1 MELELA
7 PQVKQAL
14 MGRWEPI
21 CRSQLHYLVT
31 WYTRGRR
38 PVLKQRHLDAL
49 QQLVR
54 QVCDERDYT
63 LVDVSAHDDH
73 VHILVALRP
82 TQSISSVVRELKGRT
97 GMALISQYPELR
109 VWLRGQLVWDER
121 YAVETVSPL
130 RIERLRQ
137 RMSARHRTLFEA
149 ESPEGWAAA
158 S

>member
-63 LVDVSAHDDH
+63 LVDVSAQDDH